1 MCAIIEH
8 NNKIQT
14 AQNDIEVYK
23 VVWVQNNGYYAPY
36 QGTPYQSEKV
46 TAQLGKLFTCAAG
59 KRIDEG
65 LHSFMKLVDAMECAF
80 ALNEKTISPKIK
92 VSEDYE
98 VSLFNRDYHV
108 VKAIIPKGSHY
119 YEAVTGSSYKP
130 TYVSDQLVMDFNS
143 FLNKDLPEIYIGQ
156 FQYQNRLS
164 YNFDYKKLTGK
175 VYKLTELGI
184 KRLLRE
190 LICIG
195 PILNKDV
202 YLNPDNR
209 LAYPANTS
217 NSQEEEAQY
226 GTTYHL

>member
-8 NNKIQT
+8 NNQVQT

-23 VVWVQNNGYYAPY
+23 VVWVKNNGYYAPY
-36 QGTPYQSEKV
+36 QCIPYLSEKV
-46 TAQLGKLFTCAAG
+46 TAQLGKPFTCTAG
-59 KRIDEG
+59 KMIDEG
-65 LHSFMKLVDAMECAF
+65 LHSFMELSDAMECAF

-164 YNFDYKKLTGK
+164 YNFDCKKFTGK

-190 LICIG
+190 QLYIG
-195 PILNKDV
+195 PILEKDV

-209 LAYPANTS
+209 LAYPVNMP
-217 NSQEEEAQY
+217 NSQEEEA
-226 GTTYHL
+226 TYHL